1 MNPYSKASKHTQKY
15 QKSAANVIDKGR
27 MIILLYKAAIRH
39 LNIASEKIQ
48 QQKIEDTHNSLA
60 KVKSI
65 ISELQA
71 SLNMEAGG
79 SVSEGLQKI
88 YTYVYDRLIDA
99 NLHKDQA
106 CIDEVI
112 NILTTLLQG
121 WETIIDK
128 KGQPGTPQQRLQTK
142 IKVSI

>member
-39 LNIASEKIQ
+39 LNIASEKMQ
-48 QQKIEDTHNSLA
+48 QNKIEDTHNSLA

-79 SVSEGLQKI
+79 NVSQGLQKI
-88 YTYVYDRLIDA
+88 YTYVYDRLIEA
-99 NLHKDQA
+99 NLHKDQT
-106 CIDEVI
+106 CIDEVV

-128 KGQPGTPQQRLQTK
+128 KSQPQKVQKPLNTK
-142 IKVSI
+142 VKLSV